1 MHEKDDVMIAW
12 SRQHK
17 QAFAAAWRRMAQQPL
32 ISIFSVLVIGI
43 ALALPTSLFVAL
55 QNFNLLAGRVNAEPQ
70 LSLYLAANASAADA
84 QQTEALLKAHAD
96 VASYRFIPRD
106 EALKEMKNGA
116 GINDV
121 LTALEKN
128 PLPDAFIIRAKSSK
142 PDALTALRDEFLK
155 WSKVEHVQLDSVWA
169 KKLASLNS
177 LAQKAVLLLAVLLGV
192 ALVAITGNT
201 IRLQILTQ
209 KDEIEVGK
217 LIGATNGFIRRPYLY
232 FGALQ
237 GLLGGLC
244 ALGIVWFSMRWL
256 GANVAELL
264 QLYESDFHLAPL
276 TFNYSLAIAAIAALL
291 GWLGAHG
298 SVGLYLRKIVS
309 A

>member
-1 MHEKDDVMIAW
+1 MMAW
-12 SRQHK
+12 LRQHR
-17 QAFAAAWRRMAQQPL
+17 QAFAAAWRRMALQPL
-32 ISIFSVLVIGI
+32 VSIFSVLVIGI
-43 ALALPTSLFVAL
+43 ALSLPAALFVAL
-55 QNFNLLAGRVNAEPQ
+55 QNFNALAGRVNAEPQ
-70 LSLYLAANASAADA
+70 LSLYLATSATPAEV
-84 QQTEALLKAHAD
+84 QQTETQIKARTD
-96 VASYRFIPRD
+96 VANYRYIPRD
-106 EALKEMKNGA
+106 QALKEMKDSA
-116 GINDV
+116 GLADV

-142 PDALTALRDEFLK
+142 PDALALLREEFLK
-155 WSKVEHVQLDSVWA
+155 WPKVEHVQLDSAWA

-177 LAQKAVLLLAVLLGV
+177 LAQKAVLLLSVILGV

-244 ALGIVWFSMRWL
+244 ALAILWFAMRWL
-256 GANVAELL
+256 GINLAELL

-276 TFNYSLAIAAIAALL
+276 SLNSSAIAAGLSALL
-291 GWLGAHG
+291 GWLGAYG
-298 SVGLYLRKIVS
+298 SVGMYLRKIL
-309 A
+309 AR

>member
-1 MHEKDDVMIAW
+1 MSAW
-12 SRQHK
+12 LRQH
-17 QAFAAAWRRMAQQPL
+17 QRAFAAAWRRMAQQPL
-32 ISIFSVLVIGI
+32 VSIFSVLVIGI
-43 ALALPTSLFVAL
+43 ALSLPTALFVAL
-55 QNFNLLAGRVNAEPQ
+55 QNFNALAGRVNAEPQ
-70 LSLYLAANASAADA
+70 LSLYMANSASAAET
-84 QQTEALLKAHAD
+84 QQIETQIKARND

-106 EALKEMKNGA
+106 QALKEMKDSA
-116 GINDV
+116 GIADV

-142 PDALTALRDEFLK
+142 PEALAAMREDILK
-155 WSKVEHVQLDSVWA
+155 WPKVEHVQLDSAWA

-177 LAQKAVLLLAVLLGV
+177 LAQNAVFLLALILGV

-217 LIGATNGFIRRPYLY
+217 LIGATNSFIRRPYLY

-244 ALGIVWFSMRWL
+244 ALAIVFFSARWL
-256 GANVAELL
+256 GANLIELL
-264 QLYESDFHLAPL
+264 QLYDSDYHITPL
-276 TFNYSLAIAAIAALL
+276 TPRHGAMITAIATLL
-291 GWLGAHG
+291 GWLGAYG
-298 SVGLYLRKIVS
+298 SVSLYFRKMLS
-309 A
+309 R